1 MKIGILTHQYVSN
14 YGAFLQAYALAKAVA
29 GEFPEDTVEIIDYIN
44 LKHFITNSLG
54 WFRFYRDREQWKH
67 WKQKI
72 CVPFV
77 FARERKK
84 HLPLSPRCYTAK
96 GINRLQY
103 DVIIVGSDEVWNY
116 KDRKSTAKVKFGHG
130 LTCKKLIAYAPSVGN
145 SRGDIPE
152 YVRSGLDN
160 FRALSVRDEL
170 TGKLV
175 KKITGQEP
183 KSVLDPTFLYET
195 PVAELVKVQKPYI
208 LFYYCDGLPE
218 DIKDQIIS
226 HARQEGLAVYGAG
239 QWDRRYDDIQKLLTP
254 FEWVQKF
261 RHARFVF
268 TGTFHGA
275 VFSILNRRPFKVYL
289 TNKSRIRKVGALL
302 KELRIEGREIDADF
316 VFDINEASNEIDYSA
331 VDEIITQRRNESL
344 EFLRKAIESARST
357 ER

>member
-29 GEFPEDTVEIIDYIN
+29 REFPEDTVEIIDHIN

-54 WFRFYRDREQWKH
+54 WFRFYRGREQAKH
-67 WKQKI
+67 WKRKI
-72 CVPFV
+72 HVPFV

-96 GINRLQY
+96 QINRLQY

-116 KDRKSTAKVKFGHG
+116 KDRKSTAKIKFGHS
-130 LTCKKLIAYAPSVGN
+130 LTCKNLIAYAPSVGN

-152 YVRSGLDN
+152 YVRRGFDN
-160 FRALSVRDEL
+160 FRAISVRDEL

-175 KKITGQEP
+175 KKVTGKEAE
-183 KSVLDPTFLYET
+183 SVLDPTFLQEI
-195 PVAELVKVQKPYI
+195 PAAEPEGIQKPYI

-218 DIKDQIIS
+218 STKEQIIS
-226 HARQEGLAVYGAG
+226 HVRQAGLAVYGAG
-239 QWDRRYDDIQKLLTP
+239 QWDRRYDDIQKILTP
-254 FEWVQKF
+254 FEWAQMF

-302 KELRIEGREIDADF
+302 KELNIEGREIGPEF
-316 VFDINEASNEIDYSA
+316 VFDLNETANEIDYGV
-331 VDEIITQRRNESL
+331 VDEILAQRRDESL
-344 EFLRKAIESARST
+344 DYLRRAIRNA
-357 ER
+357 